1 MMKFIIAALVFSIAF
16 IGKNHALDVDNY
28 TAYVEELLKD
38 EHFLNEY
45 AKWSFQLFSQPDYL
59 YGDFNKTFPC
69 AVTKD
74 SIVSTSVHALKP
86 TDIKCIGAMGDS
98 LTAALGAHAITPL
111 GLFYEIRG
119 LFYFSLCICIVFFL
133 L

>member
-1 MMKFIIAALVFSIAF
+1 MH
-16 IGKNHALDVDNY
+16 NE
-28 TAYVEELLKD
+28 T
-38 EHFLNEY
+38 FLEEY

-59 YGDFNKTFPC
+59 YGRTHRKFPC
-69 AVTKD
+69 QVTKNAN
-74 SIVSTSVHALKP
+74 TPKTVHELRP

-119 LFYFSLCICIVFFL
+119 MNFFRL
-133 L
+133 SARAMS